1 MLDIK
6 LKRVYNAPAV
16 DDGKRILV
24 DRLWPRGIKREAI
37 GDNNWVKELA
47 PSKELR
53 EWFHEDPENRWSE
66 FKEKYTSELYANPA
80 IIPFIKTIS
89 KEKSVTLLYAEKNE
103 VHNNAIVLKE
113 EIEKALLKLQD

>member
-80 IIPFIKTIS
+80 FIPFIKTIS

-113 EIEKALLKLQD
+113 EIEKTLLKLQD

>member
-66 FKEKYTSELYANPA
+66 FKEKYTA
-80 IIPFIKTIS
+80 TIS
-89 KEKSVTLLYAEKNE
+89 LRCPNKTWG
-103 VHNNAIVLKE
+103 
-113 EIEKALLKLQD
+113 